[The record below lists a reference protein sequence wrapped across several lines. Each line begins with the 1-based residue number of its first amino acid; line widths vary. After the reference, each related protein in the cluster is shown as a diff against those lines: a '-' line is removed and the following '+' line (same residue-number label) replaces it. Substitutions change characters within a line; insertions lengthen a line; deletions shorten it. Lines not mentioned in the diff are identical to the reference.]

1 MSAKAEDE
9 GNAYELLGVA
19 AEATDGE
26 IKTAYRQRSLK
37 VHPDRNRGNPDAAAK
52 FHELNQAYELLLDP
66 LRRMALDARLRTA
79 AAKKARFQQYDNKR
93 KRMIE
98 ELEER
103 EAAFKRAKT
112 AERAQAQE
120 EERVKDE
127 GRRMMAERAKKAQEE
142 EEEREREE
150 ERRRKE
156 LEPPPLGE
164 LDTTVRVKYA
174 LAAHPDLTTPIALAG
189 FLSERFG
196 DMDSGSIVLT
206 MKPPKKAPHK
216 PPKHAVA
223 LVPFRRIGDAH
234 AAVCAAGVE
243 SRGMG
248 GIEVTW
254 MGKDGGEPL
263 ILSWLRRMG
272 KLGPQGAEG
281 TAQSEATPG
290 SAPATSTTE
299 SVLPQHSAPV
309 SGTYSSF
316 PSTFPDIAT
325 PLNGTAPAG
334 GLDYAG
340 MTMMRLRQAER
351 ERLEREIL
359 EQEANES

>member
-1 MSAKAEDE
+1 MSGKEEVE

-19 AEATDGE
+19 PEANDGD
-26 IKTAYRQRSLK
+26 IRTAYRQRSLK
-37 VHPDRNRGNPDAAAK
+37 VHPDRNRGNPDAAQK

-79 AAKKARFQQYDNKR
+79 AAKKARFAQYDNKR

-127 GRRMMAERAKKAQEE
+127 GRRMMAERAKKAQAE

-150 ERRRKE
+150 ERKRKE

-174 LAAHPDLTTPIALAG
+174 LADHPDLTTPVALAA
-189 FLSERFG
+189 FLAERFG
-196 DMDSGSIVLT
+196 ETDSSSIVLT
-206 MKPPKKAPHK
+206 MKAPKKAPQK

-243 SRGMG
+243 SRGMAG
-248 GIEVTW
+248 VEVTW
-254 MGKDGGEPL
+254 APSGSEPP
-263 ILSWLRRMG
+263 ILGWLRRMG
-272 KLGPQGAEG
+272 KLGTAGAEAEDETG
-281 TAQSEATPG
+281 SSTPNTDA
-290 SAPATSTTE
+290 SMAE
-299 SVLPQHSAPV
+299 KVLPQHSAPA
-309 SGTYSSF
+309 SGTFSSF
-316 PSTFPDIAT
+316 PSTFSDISTSSAT
-325 PLNGTAPAG
+325 PAPAG
-334 GLDYAG
+334 LDYQA

-351 ERLEREIL
+351 QRLEREIL
-359 EQEANES
+359 EQEANEA